1 MTAALLL
8 AVLTASPPPVFGASV
23 EKVYVDAFVT
33 RAGRPVTGLVAADFE
48 LRDDGAP
55 QPVEL
60 VALEQA
66 PLSIVLALD
75 TSGSM
80 AGTML
85 EALRAAGHAVV
96 DGLPPWDHVALLSFN
111 HLLELRAPATTD
123 RPSLHRAVD
132 RLEAQG
138 ATALRDAIYAAIR
151 LSAPDDRR
159 VVVVFS
165 DGADNLSWLSAD
177 DVREASRKTG
187 TTVYAISRTPA
198 SKGADPPPSF
208 GAYAPQR
215 EDGSARELRLLSES
229 TGGMF
234 LEAADPD
241 AVRARFKRIIEE
253 MSTRYLLAFVPK
265 VRREGEHRLDLKVR
279 SGKGSV
285 RCRRSYVVTRAHP
298 PGAGRSSPDR

>member
-8 AVLTASPPPVFGASV
+8 AALTAGPPVFGAAI
-23 EKVYVDAFVT
+23 EKVYVDAFVI
-33 RAGRPVTGLVAADFE
+33 RGGRPVTGLKVQDFE
-48 LRDDGAP
+48 LRDDGVP
-55 QPVEL
+55 QAVEL

-75 TSGSM
+75 TSGSV

-85 EALRAAGHAVV
+85 EALRAAGHALV
-96 DGLPPWDHVALLSFN
+96 DGLPPWDHMALLSFN
-111 HLLELRAPATTD
+111 HLLELRAAATTD
-123 RPSLHRAVD
+123 RRPLHHAVD
-132 RLEAQG
+132 LLEAQG
-138 ATALRDAIYAAIR
+138 STALRDAIYAAIR

-187 TTVYAISRTPA
+187 TTVYAISHTFE
-198 SKGADPPPSF
+198 SKADPLPF

-215 EDGSARELRLLSES
+215 EDGSARELRLLAES

-234 LEAADPD
+234 LEAADPA
-241 AVRARFKRIIEE
+241 AVRARFNRIIEE
-253 MSTRYLLAFVPK
+253 MSTRYLLAFVPT

-285 RCRRSYVVTRAHP
+285 RCRRSYVVTAR
-298 PGAGRSSPDR
+298 

>member
-8 AVLTASPPPVFGASV
+8 AALTAGPPVFRAAI

-33 RAGRPVTGLVAADFE
+33 RGGRPVTGLKVQDFE
-48 LRDDGAP
+48 LRDDAVP
-55 QPVEL
+55 QAVEL

-75 TSGSM
+75 TSGSV

-85 EALRAAGHAVV
+85 EALRAAGHALV
-96 DGLPPWDHVALLSFN
+96 DGLPPWDHMALLSFN
-111 HLLELRAPATTD
+111 HLLELRAAATTD
-123 RPSLHRAVD
+123 RRPLHHAVD
-132 RLEAQG
+132 LLEAQG
-138 ATALRDAIYAAIR
+138 STALRDAIYAAIR

-177 DVREASRKTG
+177 DVREASQKTG
-187 TTVYAISRTPA
+187 TTVYAISHTPE
-198 SKGADPPPSF
+198 SKAADPLPF

-215 EDGSARELRLLSES
+215 EDGSTRELRLLAES

-234 LEAADPD
+234 LEAADP
-241 AVRARFKRIIEE
+241 ASVRARFKRIIEE
-253 MSTRYLLAFVPK
+253 MSTRYLLAFVPT

-285 RCRRSYVVTRAHP
+285 RYRRSYVVTAR
-298 PGAGRSSPDR
+298 